1 MCPAN
6 RRFKFK
12 KHSQLFIRSH
22 SETLSVAAMCVNNPD
37 RLPVGINRCDA
48 APTPTGFTEIVSD
61 DFPVAHFRTLF
72 ASLLVI

>member
-22 SETLSVAAMCVNNPD
+22 SETLSVAAMRINNPD
-37 RLPVGINRCDA
+37 RSPLQIN
-48 APTPTGFTEIVSD
+48 G
-61 DFPVAHFRTLF
+61 
-72 ASLLVI
+72 